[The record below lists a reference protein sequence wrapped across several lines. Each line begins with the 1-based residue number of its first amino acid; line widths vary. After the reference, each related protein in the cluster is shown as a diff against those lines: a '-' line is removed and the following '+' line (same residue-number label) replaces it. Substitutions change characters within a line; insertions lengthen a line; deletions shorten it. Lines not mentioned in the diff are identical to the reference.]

1 MSFKDKLDQY
11 KQRKDLIDELDFY
24 KSIISK
30 RIEHKNFR
38 SALEKIESAIILIK
52 ENQQIYNL
60 DIELSEFENLKEE
73 IISELEMCQKFYT
86 RRYSNLL
93 KETLT
98 ESNLENFLRLLA
110 MLKGEVDEN
119 LDNFNLKDLSA
130 RIKKYFTFL
139 KRLYTIISSYKVL
152 NYHGASNK
160 ILEFVKEIKSED
172 YPNIKALIFYIYQDL
187 LNNQFSNFS
196 KQYDKLSITELS
208 DKLAIN
214 QDSLSHFLDIIMKDP
229 NCPIKNYNTYT
240 QEVIFS
246 RY

>member
-38 SALEKIESAIILIK
+38 STLEKIESAIILIK

-60 DIELSEFENLKEE
+60 DTELSEFENLKEE
-73 IISELEMCQKFYT
+73 IISELEICQKFYT

-98 ESNLENFLRLLA
+98 ESNIENFLRLLA

-119 LDNFNLKDLSA
+119 LDNFNLKDLSS
-130 RIKKYFTFL
+130 RINRYFTFL

-196 KQYDKLSITELS
+196 KQYDKLSIMELS

-214 QDSLSHFLDIIMKDP
+214 QDSLSHFLDVIMKDP
-229 NCPIKNYNTYT
+229 NCPIKKYNTYT

>member
-24 KSIISK
+24 KSIISR

-38 SALEKIESAIILIK
+38 YALEKIESAIILIK
-52 ENQQIYNL
+52 ENQQFYNL

-98 ESNLENFLRLLA
+98 ESNIENFLRLLA

-130 RIKKYFTFL
+130 RINRYFTFL

-196 KQYDKLSITELS
+196 KQYDRLSITELS
-208 DKLAIN
+208 EKLAIN
-214 QDSLSHFLDIIMKDP
+214 QDSLSNFLGVIMKDP
-229 NCPIKNYNTYT
+229 NCPIKKYNAYT

-246 RY
+246 R

>member
-1 MSFKDKLDQY
+1 MSFKDKLEQY
-11 KQRKDLIDELDFY
+11 KQRKDLIDEIDFY
-24 KSIISK
+24 KSIILK
-30 RIEHKNFR
+30 KIEYKNFK
-38 SALEKIESAIILIK
+38 SVLEKIESAITLIK
-52 ENQQIYNL
+52 ENQQFYNL
-60 DIELSEFENLKEE
+60 DNELSEFENLKEE

-98 ESNLENFLRLLA
+98 ESNIENFLRLLA

-119 LDNFNLKDLSA
+119 FDSYNLEDLST
-130 RIKKYFTFL
+130 RINKYFIFL

-152 NYHGASNK
+152 HYHGASNK

-172 YPNIKALIFYIYQDL
+172 YPNVKALIFYIYQDL

-208 DKLAIN
+208 EKLAIN
-214 QDSLSHFLDIIMKDP
+214 QDSLSNFLGIIMKDP
-229 NCPIKNYNTYT
+229 NCPIKKYNTYT

-246 RY
+246 R